1 MKAALG
7 PLVLLALPGLL
18 YVAGFSALDW
28 ACGGETPRL
37 VRWLRRR
44 LGPGLARWWAPRSA
58 AVVGA
63 LERVGMATRRRAEPV
78 PPVLLSLELRRLGHE
93 VRRIEG
99 DQQPHRAARLAA
111 AFAAYD
117 HVLVQ
122 LCTHA
127 EVPTPIGLLPLDP
140 RDRLDLE
147 ADLVA
152 SGVDW

>member
-1 MKAALG
+1 MEAG
-7 PLVLLALPGLL
+7 WWPLVFLVLPGVV
-18 YVAGFSALDW
+18 YIAGFSALDW
-28 ACGGETPRL
+28 MCGGETPRS

-44 LGPGLARWWAPRSA
+44 LGPALRRRWGHHSA
-58 AVVGA
+58 AVLGA
-63 LERVGMATRRRAEPV
+63 LERVGVVTRRRDDPV
-78 PPVLLSLELRRLGHE
+78 PAVLLSLELRRLAYE
-93 VRRIEG
+93 VRRIDG

-111 AFAAYD
+111 ALAAYD

-140 RDRLDLE
+140 RDRLGLE

-152 SGVDW
+152 SGLDW